1 VIPTPTEMGQLP
13 GIRLVFVPI
22 VFVPIMLA
30 LLSTG
35 LVLAAQSIARWFE
48 DRNF

>member
-1 VIPTPTEMGQLP
+1 VIPTPTEMGQLL
-13 GIRLVFVPI
+13 GIRL

-48 DRNF
+48 DRNS